1 MNIMT
6 MLYLFLS
13 LFASSLLLVTPCVIV
28 KEQIEDS
35 EDPPSFKVNQ
45 TISEFSDP
53 KTIEAPWSNV
63 EFPLEEAQHDV
74 DTCRK
79 VSMYVNFTEI
89 GLADKIIAP
98 RGFYT
103 FQCEGNCLT
112 PREKISDRLAIMAL
126 LKKKKG
132 ISDVACCVPTKLT
145 PISALLFDK
154 NGNIVLRKIDDMV
167 VKECGCM

>member
-1 MNIMT
+1 

-13 LFASSLLLVTPCVIV
+13 LFASSLLLATPFVIE
-28 KEQIEDS
+28 KEEIEDS
-35 EDPPSFKVNQ
+35 EEPPFFKVNQ
-45 TISEFSDP
+45 TISESPDP
-53 KTIEAPWSNV
+53 NTIEAPWSNV
-63 EFPLEEAQHDV
+63 EFPLVEAEHDV

-89 GLADKIIAP
+89 GLADKVIAP

-112 PREKISDRLAIMAL
+112 PRKKISNRLAIMAL

-145 PISALLFDK
+145 PISALVVDE
-154 NGNIVLRKIDDMV
+154 NGNVVLRKLDDMV